1 MAGAPYKVYI
11 VVDREFGDKLAE
23 IEGAPVW
30 IVDTPINKAVVRR
43 LIGKVE
49 HLPSKITLA
58 PASRPLTKLVLAR
71 EAASSPEDILLGQ
84 FDTIDLHH
92 GVYSANRPYTVIE
105 VVVFCGYESWAIVYA
120 RMKLWTEYGFDEF
133 FASPAGFTA
142 KRTEPIE

>member
-43 LIGKVE
+43 LWSE
-49 HLPSKITLA
+49 HPQQNHLTGITTFDDFE
-58 PASRPLTKLVLAR
+58 S
-71 EAASSPEDILLGQ
+71 SSPEDILLGQ

-105 VVVFCGYESWAIVYA
+105 VVGTPLTA
-120 RMKLWTEYGFDEF
+120 RVENELSEYGFNKF

>member
-43 LIGKVE
+43 LWSE
-49 HLPSKITLA
+49 HPQQNQLTGITTFDDFE
-58 PASRPLTKLVLAR
+58 S
-71 EAASSPEDILLGQ
+71 SSPEDILLGQ
-84 FDTIDLHH
+84 LDTIDLHH
-92 GVYSANRPYTVIE
+92 GVYSANPPYNVIE
-105 VVVFCGYESWAIVYA
+105 VVGTPLTDRVKSELS
-120 RMKLWTEYGFDEF
+120 EYGFNEF